1 MPKCQPG
8 RRCSARSPELPFG
21 RDCFCAQGGH
31 CWLTEAA
38 LDGLKSRDDVGL
50 TEIVADFEAV
60 DPARLQQI
68 LEYSEQLQEWQRA
81 ADRATKALAG

>member
-38 LDGLKSRDDVGL
+38 LDGLKYRVDVGQ
-50 TEIVADFEAV
+50 TEIVGDVEAAA
-60 DPARLQQI
+60 PARLRQI
-68 LEYSEQLQEWQRA
+68 LEVSKQLQEWQRA
-81 ADRATKALAG
+81 AKVVAA

>member
-1 MPKCQPG
+1 MFRKIC
-8 RRCSARSPELPFG
+8 RDAFG

-38 LDGLKSRDDVGL
+38 LDGLKSWDAVGH
-50 TEIVADFEAV
+50 TEIVANREAV
-60 DPARLQQI
+60 DPARLQQT

-81 ADRATKALAG
+81 ANRAAQVGL